1 MITKNKRSLNA
12 NYHNYTNVSDYD
24 IFDVDVKEVFWDTY
38 KYDFYYTNHNMLL
51 LKSTDN
57 ITSQLGCIASDN
69 FIYEN
74 KTQSVAIKLDEF
86 NVFLFC

>member
-1 MITKNKRSLNA
+1 MPLRVI
-12 NYHNYTNVSDYD
+12 Y
-24 IFDVDVKEVFWDTY
+24 
-38 KYDFYYTNHNMLL
+38 
-51 LKSTDN
+51 TDN

-86 NVFLFC
+86 NVFLFCSKVWADNIKQLYASSRLFPNYT

>member
-1 MITKNKRSLNA
+1 MVMFNIKIIYRN
-12 NYHNYTNVSDYD
+12 
-24 IFDVDVKEVFWDTY
+24 
-38 KYDFYYTNHNMLL
+38 
-51 LKSTDN
+51 TDN

>member
-1 MITKNKRSLNA
+1 MI
-12 NYHNYTNVSDYD
+12 
-24 IFDVDVKEVFWDTY
+24 IW
-38 KYDFYYTNHNMLL
+38 
-51 LKSTDN
+51 STDN

>member
-1 MITKNKRSLNA
+1 
-12 NYHNYTNVSDYD
+12 
-24 IFDVDVKEVFWDTY
+24 
-38 KYDFYYTNHNMLL
+38 MLL
-51 LKSTDN
+51 LKSFWMFTDN

-86 NVFLFC
+86 NVFYLLEGMSR